1 MTAADHGP
9 RPRRLALSSEDEPRL
24 SPTALIFLVVF
35 VVVIAVAIGATLIF
49 LQVFAGQ
56 GPPLGIAVGYD
67 GATLRIHH
75 TGGVELAPGDYR
87 VLVDGKDR
95 TRDAKLENGTGNF
108 SVGRTLALPAPAPVQ
123 GVVIRYEGDQGAHV
137 AIAQR
142 YAEEFVPTGPSDP
155 WAMPFPPQATSTPRA
170 PEVPPKEY
178 AFPPAPAPLPLA
190 EEPRSGVIYVAAAD
204 SSPIPPGTVL
214 RCDGVGDDVEINDA
228 LRRAGTV
235 VLLEGTFHA
244 SRRVT
249 VPDHTALL
257 GQGKGRTLL
266 EFENGADPYQPIE
279 VASPYVTIR
288 DLRLQGQGFIRIS
301 ASHVRVRDVV
311 ATSVTG
317 DGRRLPSG
325 GNGMFFVW
333 ADRADVEDV
342 EFYACTAYDCS
353 THGFNMNQDFSD
365 RVPRTIRAT
374 RFIDCYAALCGYG
387 EAGGSRSPWIT
398 GFDLQES
405 QDLVDCRVIN
415 CIAESN
421 WESGFHFEPGAR
433 LDATGREIGPATRSE
448 GVVLEGCIAK
458 NNGWRNTD
466 PERFFMSGFYVHRNA
481 NLTECSAIHN
491 RNAGFY
497 VQGGQ
502 NIRFDGCTDRGSTYG
517 WEIVKSSHDVT
528 LAGCRSDQARVWA
541 IWAAYASR
549 ISVTNFTQVGA
560 GSARGVQSI
569 LGWYKDDA
577 RYGRAVTDSSFGI
590 AASGPAGTDP
600 ITRDGAGN
608 RYQITALPA

>member
-1 MTAADHGP
+1 M
-9 RPRRLALSSEDEPRL
+9 LSGDDEPRL

-35 VVVIAVAIGATLIF
+35 VAVIAVAIGAALLF
-49 LQVFAGQ
+49 LQLFPGQ
-56 GPPLGIAVGYD
+56 GPPLGIEVGYD
-67 GATLRIHH
+67 GATLRIAH
-75 TGGVELAPGDYR
+75 TGGVEIPPGDYR

-95 TRDAKLENGTGNF
+95 TRDARLENGTGNF
-108 SVGRTLALPAPAPVQ
+108 SVGRTLALSAPAPVQ
-123 GVVIRYEGDQGAHV
+123 GVAIRYEGDLGAHV
-137 AIAQR
+137 TIAQR
-142 YAEEFVPTGPSDP
+142 YAEEFVPTGSDDP
-155 WAMPFPPQATSTPRA
+155 WTMPFPPSPTSTPRA
-170 PEVPPKEY
+170 AVVPPKEY
-178 AFPPAPAPLPLA
+178 AFPPAPAPLALA
-190 EEPRSGVIYVAAAD
+190 EGPRSGLIYVAAAD

-244 SRRVT
+244 SRRVA
-249 VPDHTALL
+249 VPDHTTLT
-257 GQGKGRTLL
+257 GQGKGRTVL

-301 ASHVRVRDVV
+301 ASHVRVRDVT
-311 ATSVTG
+311 ATSVTN

-333 ADRADVEDV
+333 ADGADVEDV

-353 THGFNMNQDFSD
+353 THGFNMNQNFSD
-365 RVPRTIRAT
+365 RVPRTIRTT
-374 RFIDCYAALCGYG
+374 RFVDCYAALCGYG

-405 QDLVDCRVIN
+405 QDLVDCRVID

-433 LDATGREIGPATRSE
+433 LDASGREIGPRTVSE

-466 PERFFMSGFYVHRNA
+466 PGRFFMSGFYIHRNA
-481 NLTECSAIHN
+481 NLTDCSSIDN

-497 VQGGQ
+497 VQGGE
-502 NIRFDGCTDRGSTYG
+502 NVRFDGCSDLNSTYG
-517 WEIVKSSHDVT
+517 WLIVKSSSRIV
-528 LAGCRSDQARVWA
+528 LEGCRSDDARVWA
-541 IWAAYASR
+541 LWSAYASR
-549 ISVTNFTQVGA
+549 ITVADFTQVGA
-560 GSARGVQSI
+560 GAARGVQSM
-569 LGWYKDDA
+569 LGWYRDDA
-577 RYGRAVTDSSFGI
+577 RYGRPVTDSSFEI
-590 AASGPAGTDP
+590 AASGPAGTAP
-600 ITRDGAGN
+600 ITREGSGN
-608 RYQITALPA
+608 RYTITALSA